1 MTYSMSEMAVET
13 QQCILCVCVCVCV
26 YVLVL
31 FNIYYPD
38 EHNTNIVF
46 EWIINRH

>member
-26 YVLVL
+26 GVGVVQYLL
-31 FNIYYPD
+31 SRRTQ
-38 EHNTNIVF
+38 H
-46 EWIINRH
+46 